1 MGEVEFRSDIKSSTT
16 PPLAPPH
23 QKEISQSV
31 SGEDQVTWIWTGAL
45 PSTDDIGQTI
55 KCRMLFSDCTVGL
68 A

>member
-31 SGEDQVTWIWTGAL
+31 SGEDQVT
-45 PSTDDIGQTI
+45 
-55 KCRMLFSDCTVGL
+55 
-68 A
+68 